1 MPLLSLWHRMDELC
15 KEKVTVATTKRNSNQ
30 QKTGSWQNVFLALL
44 EIPMAQGHRS
54 FFNTI
59 PPNSNEAIFEKYLH
73 FLPKSTLKLSVSQHI
88 GKLPT
93 FSYTED
99 TLPIGVLYTHN
110 GMSHSTSVTLSC
122 SSSKLFSTSAWV
134 LFQCLNC
141 LSRGL
146 EVQWLRALLWL
157 SSGKKNNCS
166 RCL

>member
-1 MPLLSLWHRMDELC
+1 MQRKGDSGNNK
-15 KEKVTVATTKRNSNQ
+15 KERNSNQ

-73 FLPKSTLKLSVSQHI
+73 FLPKSTLKLSVSQHT

-122 SSSKLFSTSAWV
+122 SSSKLFSTSARV
-134 LFQCLNC
+134 LVQCLNC